1 MRKVMYAVLGGIAF
15 IVLWQFLP
23 SDTVTVTPPENA
35 RVSGPIV
42 AVGESL
48 AAGVG
53 APEGKGFVAI
63 LSREIGEDIINLGVS
78 GQTTAEA
85 RAALGDALEL
95 EPRLV
100 LLQLGGNDAIQDVP
114 SAETFAN
121 LRYMI
126 DTLQADGAQV
136 ILLGV
141 RGGIF
146 RDTARSQFDQL
157 AADTNVAY
165 VPDIL
170 DGLFGNDDL
179 MSDPIHPNAA
189 GYQQIAD
196 RVLPVLQ
203 AAQ

>member
-1 MRKVMYAVLGGIAF
+1 MYAVLVAIALV
-15 IVLWQFLP
+15 VLWQFLP
-23 SDTVTVTPPENA
+23 SDPVTVTPPENA
-35 RVSGPIV
+35 RASGPIV

-53 APEGKGFVAI
+53 APEGQGFVAI
-63 LSREIGEDIINLGVS
+63 LSRVIDEEIINLGVS

-85 RAALGDALEL
+85 RAVLGDVLAL

-146 RDTARSQFDQL
+146 RDTARNQFDQL

-196 RVLPVLQ
+196 RVLPVLER
-203 AAQ
+203 AQ